1 MLIIACCHRMKIKG
15 QSIHRS
21 LLSNEDLREYF
32 PSIDFD
38 QYLRD
43 AQSKAETTK
52 LCPSKDNDLSRQM
65 NCLQERIDF
74 ITTEKSINTDERC
87 PYFIQKRFL
96 PLNDKEINE
105 ELQKLSEEFHWN
117 EIKNS
122 SDPSLN
128 VTSIVDRRVTLS
140 LLITKLMKMLFL
152 SHRVRSRILH
162 HHLPRTHFII
172 KTIIHWYSNRSMLLH
187 LIFCKLALNFS
198 LSINSSPISFKQ
210 VSICLISMKIQ
221 HPFLHYSMKFFS
233 LIHHQYIQLK
243 IIRIIQL

>member
-1 MLIIACCHRMKIKG
+1 M
-15 QSIHRS
+15 
-21 LLSNEDLREYF
+21 REYF

-65 NCLQERIDF
+65 NCLKERIDF

-87 PYFIQKRFL
+87 PYFIQKRCL
-96 PLNDKEINE
+96 PLNEKEINE

-117 EIKNS
+117 EMKNT

-128 VTSIVDRRVTLS
+128 VTSIVDRSRNIVS

-162 HHLPRTHFII
+162 HHPPRTHFFI
-172 KTIIHWYSNRSMLLH
+172 KTIIYWYSNRSMLLH
-187 LIFCKLALNFS
+187 LIILQTGLELFAVDQF
-198 LSINSSPISFKQ
+198 
-210 VSICLISMKIQ
+210 VSD
-221 HPFLHYSMKFFS
+221 
-233 LIHHQYIQLK
+233 
-243 IIRIIQL
+243 IIQTSPRSV